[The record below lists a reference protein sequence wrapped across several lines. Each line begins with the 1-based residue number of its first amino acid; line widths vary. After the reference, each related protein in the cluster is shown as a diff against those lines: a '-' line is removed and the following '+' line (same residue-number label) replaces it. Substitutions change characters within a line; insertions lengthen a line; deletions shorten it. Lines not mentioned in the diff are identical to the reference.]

1 MKINNVLRHL
11 ARSAKLSALAAGLG
25 LGFGLQS
32 ARATIANNFTI
43 VNHTNGAP
51 LSLYDYQGSVIL
63 LDFWAYWCE
72 YCQAAASDIEPN
84 LTRYFRKAGGNSN
97 GVPVTV
103 ISVNIDCTD
112 PAAEENYI
120 QTYGLELVGDDC
132 NGVAY
137 SQFNNGGIPQ
147 FAVINGTTNSVNFA
161 PWEIVAAPMGYATNY
176 TVPLLKSYINSVQTP
191 PPVGTVTNP
200 VSGAIVSPPTV
211 TLGASVAT
219 KGKIIKKVE
228 FYNGATSLGSTSNA
242 PYSLTWSNVTVGS
255 KSLVARSHY
264 GTSSYA
270 DSAPVNFTVAAP
282 VMASLST
289 QGTNLL
295 LSWTGGT
302 GNFQVQI
309 ATNLAGG
316 GCWQNCGASGT
327 NTCLVISPGTQAAF
341 YRLRWP

>member
-1 MKINNVLRHL
+1 MKTNNALRHL
-11 ARSAKLSALAAGLG
+11 ARTVKLFALAVALA
-25 LGFGLQS
+25 LAFGLQS
-32 ARATIANNFTI
+32 ASATVATNFTI

-51 LSLYDYQGSVIL
+51 LSLDDYQGSVIL
-63 LDFWAYWCE
+63 LDFWAYWCGP
-72 YCQAAASDIEPN
+72 CQLAASDIEPN
-84 LTRYFRKAGGNSN
+84 VTRYYRAAGGNPN

-103 ISVNIDCTD
+103 ISISIDGTD
-112 PAAEENYI
+112 PASEATYI
-120 QTYGLELVGDDC
+120 RTYGLELVGDDF
-132 NGVAY
+132 NWVAY
-137 SQFNNGGIPQ
+137 DQFQQGYIPT
-147 FAVINGTTNSVNFA
+147 FVVINGATNSVNYA
-161 PWEIVAAPMGYATNY
+161 PWQILYSTYGYSTNS
-176 TVPLLKSYINSVQTP
+176 TVPTLKSYINAVQTP

-200 VSGAIVSPPTV
+200 VSGAILPPPTV
-211 TLGASVAT
+211 SLGASVAT

-228 FYNGATSLGSTSNA
+228 FFNGATSLGSTSNA
-242 PYSLTWSNVTVGS
+242 PYSLTWSNVTAGS
-255 KSLVARSHY
+255 KSVVARSHY

-270 DSAPVNFTVAAP
+270 DSAAVNFTVAAP

-295 LSWTGGT
+295 LTWTGGT

-327 NTCLVISPGTQAAF
+327 NTCLVINPANQAAF

>member
-161 PWEIVAAPMGYATNY
+161 PWEIVAAPMG
-176 TVPLLKSYINSVQTP
+176 
-191 PPVGTVTNP
+191 
-200 VSGAIVSPPTV
+200 
-211 TLGASVAT
+211 
-219 KGKIIKKVE
+219 
-228 FYNGATSLGSTSNA
+228 
-242 PYSLTWSNVTVGS
+242 
-255 KSLVARSHY
+255 
-264 GTSSYA
+264 
-270 DSAPVNFTVAAP
+270 
-282 VMASLST
+282 
-289 QGTNLL
+289 
-295 LSWTGGT
+295 
-302 GNFQVQI
+302 
-309 ATNLAGG
+309 
-316 GCWQNCGASGT
+316 
-327 NTCLVISPGTQAAF
+327 
-341 YRLRWP
+341 